1 MIRSLQIPRKKTFCI
16 NTDIKKNKYT
26 RTFEYNKTTLNQ
38 KWKYIGGKV
47 GEINE
52 ELLELRK
59 AMGKKRQN
67 YLRNVNYK
75 MLKAEIMS
83 NKKVTKGT
91 GKRQENGQKA
101 ENNKVKTA
109 EMEDRQIKNNIH
121 ITRVTGK
128 EKKRQ
133 WNRNM

>member
-1 MIRSLQIPRKKTFCI
+1 MSQREQESSRS
-16 NTDIKKNKYT
+16 
-26 RTFEYNKTTLNQ
+26 
-38 KWKYIGGKV
+38 
-47 GEINE
+47 
-52 ELLELRK
+52 
-59 AMGKKRQN
+59 
-67 YLRNVNYK
+67 
-75 MLKAEIMS
+75 
-83 NKKVTKGT
+83 